1 MKISVI
7 GCGYLGA
14 VHAATLASLGHEVT
28 GVDTDANKVDHL
40 SRGFAPFYEPGLED
54 LLRAGRRSGALRF
67 STDFSAAAEA
77 TVHFLCVGTPQSKTS
92 DVADLSHLQA
102 AMASLLPQLKVGDVV
117 VGKSTVPV
125 GTTSALQLELAAVP
139 GVAMGWNPEFLRQ
152 GTAVRDSLVPDRL
165 VYGVPERTAAATDGA
180 TDGAIDKPDPVT
192 LALDAVYRPLLD
204 AGVPRLVVG
213 FRTAELIKSAANAF
227 LATKVSF
234 INAMAQ
240 LCESSGA
247 DVTQLAA
254 AMGLDPRIGGRY
266 LQAGLGFGGGCLP
279 KDLRSFRAQAG
290 GLGVESV
297 ERWMRLVDTINL
309 EQRRRTVQLSGQLC
323 DGDVGGRQIT
333 VLGAAFKPDTDDVRD
348 SPAIDVAVQLAAQGA
363 HVTVTDPR
371 AINTAWMRYPQLR
384 FESKTFAALD
394 GADLVLLLTEWDEYV
409 ALDPH
414 LAGAA
419 VRRRV
424 VLDARNALP
433 AGAWTRA
440 GWTYRGLGI
449 GAAGAGTGSQEPIGS
464 GSGIGAAGPG
474 SGFRLPVASG
484 SGPH

>member
-1 MKISVI
+1 M
-7 GCGYLGA
+7 A
-14 VHAATLASLGHEVT
+14 
-28 GVDTDANKVDHL
+28 
-40 SRGFAPFYEPGLED
+40 RGFAPFYEPGLED

-67 STDFSAAAEA
+67 STDFAAAAEA
-77 TVHFLCVGTPQSKTS
+77 SVHFLCVGTPQSKTS
-92 DVADLSHLQA
+92 EVADLSHLHA
-102 AMASLLPQLKVGDVV
+102 ALASLLPQLKVGDAV

-139 GVAMGWNPEFLRQ
+139 GVALGWNPEFLRQ
-152 GTAVRDSLVPDRL
+152 GTAVRDSLAPDRL
-165 VYGVPERTAAATDGA
+165 VYGVPERTAAAPNGA
-180 TDGAIDKPDPVT
+180 THGPTDCATEKQDPVT
-192 LALDAVYRPLLD
+192 MALDAVYRPLLD

-234 INAMAQ
+234 INAMSQ
-240 LCESSGA
+240 LCEASGA

-266 LQAGLGFGGGCLP
+266 LHAGLGFGGGCLP
-279 KDLRSFRAQAG
+279 KDIRSFRAQAG

-309 EQRRRTVQLSGQLC
+309 EQRRRTVQLAGQLC
-323 DGDVGGRQIT
+323 GGDVGGRQIT
-333 VLGAAFKPDTDDVRD
+333 VLGAAFKPDTDDIRD
-348 SPAIDVAVQLAAQGA
+348 SPAMDVAVQLAAQGA

-384 FESKTFAALD
+384 FESKTLAALD

-409 ALDPH
+409 TLDPH
-414 LAGAA
+414 LAGSA

-433 AGAWTRA
+433 AGAWMRA

-449 GAAGAGTGSQEPIGS
+449 GAAGAGTGCQEPIGS
-464 GSGIGAAGPG
+464 GSGIGAAGSG

-484 SGPH
+484 NGPY